1 MLYIVYSVP
10 HIAQSDVAGV
20 RLQVHEEQQD
30 PVPAPGRRQV
40 HLRPVI
46 ASPYMTASLRHLTLL
61 RHLTSLRHC
70 VTKLYVT
77 CHAGTHNITGDM
89 KSKVQTSL
97 RLAVY

>member
-46 ASPYMTASLRHLTLL
+46 ASPYMTE